1 MSDYREG
8 SVSETSASPEERLK
22 NAPSEFV
29 RPRNVGQAVW
39 TLPQNLIIGFLRLYR
54 RIVSPLYGDVC
65 RFFPTCSAYGLE
77 SVTVHGT
84 VKGIGLTVRRLI
96 RCHPWATGGVDPVP
110 PGRRT
115 FAPGTEPK
123 ILLLNH
129 PPTAE
134 YTTPHKPR
142 G

>member
-1 MSDYREG
+1 MTDPQDNDVAGDPVPAEDRLSRAPREYVNPTG
-8 SVSETSASPEERLK
+8 FGHAL
-22 NAPSEFV
+22 
-29 RPRNVGQAVW
+29 W
-39 TLPQNLIIGFLRLYR
+39 TLPQNMAIAFLRLYR

-77 SVTVHGT
+77 AVTVHGL
-84 VKGIGLTVRRLI
+84 VRGMALTVRRLL

-110 PGRRT
+110 PGRRI
-115 FAPGTEPK
+115 FVPGNEPK

-134 YTTPHKPR
+134 NTTPHQPR